1 MKNTRR
7 ARVSDTNKSTVHRAT
22 SILEVGSG
30 DGVASDDDNSRVNAE
45 GTISDLGRS
54 TSHEATAVVEF
65 GNVDRVVHSD
75 DRNRLDVIGSEL
87 TQDQLDEVNEELYG
101 VGNAND
107 EIVVLGVDSVQRYA
121 FQTLR
126 PDIWLNDEVIH
137 AYFVLLQKRE
147 NSRACRTDRS
157 HFFKSFFLTKLF
169 DEGATNSYKVQ

>member
-1 MKNTRR
+1 MPK
-7 ARVSDTNKSTVHRAT
+7 
-22 SILEVGSG
+22 
-30 DGVASDDDNSRVNAE
+30 
-45 GTISDLGRS
+45 
-54 TSHEATAVVEF
+54 
-65 GNVDRVVHSD
+65 
-75 DRNRLDVIGSEL
+75 NRLDVIGSEL
-87 TQDQLDEVNEELYG
+87 TLDELGEVNEKLYG
-101 VGNAND
+101 EDNASD
-107 EIVVLGVDSVQRYA
+107 KIVVFDVDLVQRYA